1 MVYMNNMIQTRV
13 LNINVSSIKN
23 YELSDKLDW
32 SDAKLSK
39 ILTTIIWVCKI
50 IIIGNLWTDFTDQ

>member
-1 MVYMNNMIQTRV
+1 MVYMYNMIQTRV

-39 ILTTIIWVCKI
+39 IYYSPQ
-50 IIIGNLWTDFTDQ
+50 GY

>member
-1 MVYMNNMIQTRV
+1 MSVQLKIM
-13 LNINVSSIKN
+13 
-23 YELSDKLDW
+23 SDKLDW

-39 ILTTIIWVCKI
+39 ILTNTIWVCKI

>member
-1 MVYMNNMIQTRV
+1 MNNMIQTRV

-32 SDAKLSK
+32 SDVKLSK
-39 ILTTIIWVCKI
+39 ILTNTIWVCKI

>member
-32 SDAKLSK
+32 SDVKLSK
-39 ILTTIIWVCKI
+39 ILTNTIWVCKI